1 MNKSVEKNLF
11 LVGASLWPNKNGGR
25 PQVLA
30 RTWLVVRSNLE
41 VEKKETGKGPTY
53 LSFSARDGEREKNPR
68 MMANSSFPIHV
79 VSVGRAEVVALS
91 HSLTLCEP
99 ML

>member
-25 PQVLA
+25 PQVPV
-30 RTWLVVRSNLE
+30 RTWLVRSNLE
-41 VEKKETGKGPTY
+41 VDKKETGKGPTY
-53 LSFSARDGEREKNPR
+53 LSFSTRDGEREKNLR